1 MAGVPR
7 TLWRA
12 RPAAVLALLMAGC
25 GVPAAEP
32 GDPAGPSNPQGADR
46 TASAGDGRL
55 GAPAAAARAADL
67 AAALAD
73 EDLVGQV
80 LMPYVFGGAATDVPA
95 PAAAANRE
103 YAAVATPAELVRRY
117 RVGGVILFRRTDD
130 TGAVTPTSNVAAPEQ
145 VRTLTHDLRAA
156 APLPLLVGIDQEYGV
171 VARLV
176 EGVTGLPTAMAS
188 GAAADPALTEAAW
201 RVAGT
206 ELAALGVNVNFA
218 PVADVLA
225 GPDGG
230 VIGSRSYGSDPAL
243 TATQVAAVVRGL
255 QGTGVAA
262 TLKHFPGHGGTVVD
276 SHTDLP
282 VLGASRDDLI
292 AGDLPPFAAGIAAG
306 ASLVMSGHLD
316 VRGIDR
322 GVPATFSRAV
332 MTDLL
337 RGELG
342 FAGVAVTDALNMA
355 PARRWPPGAAAVR
368 ALLAGND
375 LLLMP
380 PDLAAAYDGL
390 LAALRDG
397 TLPRARLVEAVT
409 RVLTLKLHLAGFP
422 QPAASVVAGPTHE
435 AAVTPLAAAAV
446 TMLRGSCTDAPVTGP
461 VRVTAAA
468 GRDRAR
474 RWLAAAL
481 AAAGVDVT
489 RSGGTLVHLVGFGD
503 TPGDL
508 RRGAGVTVAMD
519 TPYLLAGADSPV
531 LLATYSSSRL
541 SMEALAAVLAGTLP
555 PRGRSPVAVPGLPRS
570 SCDG

>member
-1 MAGVPR
+1 
-7 TLWRA
+7 
-12 RPAAVLALLMAGC
+12 VLALLMAGC
-25 GVPAAEP
+25 GVPAGE
-32 GDPAGPSNPQGADR
+32 PAGPEGPTAPPAGADR
-46 TASAGDGRL
+46 TAPAGAGRL
-55 GAPAAAARAADL
+55 GAPPGAAARAADL
-67 AAALAD
+67 AATLAD

-80 LMPYVFGGAATDVPA
+80 LMPYVFGDGATEVAP

-103 YAAVATPAELVRRY
+103 YAGVATPAELVRRY
-117 RVGGVILFRRTDD
+117 RVGGVILFRRTVD
-130 TGAVTPTSNVAAPEQ
+130 TGAVTPGSNVSTPEQ
-145 VRTLTHDLRAA
+145 VRAFTGDLRAA
-156 APLPLLVGIDQEYGV
+156 AALPLLVGIDQEYGV
-171 VARLV
+171 VARLT
-176 EGVTGLPTAMAS
+176 EGVTGLPSAMAS

-206 ELAALGVNVNFA
+206 ELASLGVNVNFA

-225 GPDGG
+225 DLDGG

-243 TATQVAAVVRGL
+243 AAAQVSAVVRGL

-282 VLGASRDDLI
+282 VVGASREDLV
-292 AGDLPPFAAGIAAG
+292 AGDLPPFAEGIAAG
-306 ASLVMSGHLD
+306 AWLVMSGHLD

-332 MTDLL
+332 MADLL

-342 FAGVAVTDALNMA
+342 FDGVAVTDALNMA
-355 PARRWPPGAAAVR
+355 PARRWPAGEAAVR

-409 RVLTLKLHLAGFP
+409 RVLALKLWLAGVEP
-422 QPAASVVAGPTHE
+422 PAASVVAGPTHQ
-435 AAVTPLAAAAV
+435 AAVAPLAAAAV
-446 TMLRGSCTDAPVTGP
+446 TVLRGSCADAPVTGP
-461 VRVTAAA
+461 VTVTAAA
-468 GRDRAR
+468 GRDQAR
-474 RWLAAAL
+474 RWLVAAL
-481 AAAGVDVT
+481 AAAGVDVA
-489 RSGGTLVHLVGFGD
+489 RSGGTVVHLVGFGD
-503 TPGDL
+503 TVADL
-508 RRGAGVTVAMD
+508 RRDAGVTVAMD
-519 TPYLLAGADSPV
+519 TPYLLARAGSPV

-570 SCDG
+570 SCDA